1 MKINIK
7 NLIFQLLPVA
17 RRQPNRLSILTA
29 LIDLV
34 KTNDSYAIWQTK
46 YNRIL
51 RANAQVMKLQRYLRD
66 VFGREDI
73 FVKERVSGK
82 IRVALKV
89 EKINNEL
96 IFGVSG
102 ETTQRLQLRIEGEGI
117 GNYNYVVE
125 YPQSIDVEK
134 LKIEIIR
141 FNPVMRIYKLKK
153 SI

>member
-1 MKINIK
+1 MRINIK

-17 RRQPNRLSILTA
+17 RRQPNRLSVLSA

-46 YNRIL
+46 YSRIL
-51 RANAQVMKLQRYLRD
+51 KANAQVMKLQRYLRD
-66 VFGREDI
+66 VFEREDI

-125 YPQSIDVEK
+125 YTQSIDVEK
-134 LKIEIIR
+134 LKIEILR
-141 FNPVMRIYKLKK
+141 FNPVMKIYKLKE

>member
-17 RRQPNRLSILTA
+17 RRQSNRLSVLSA

-34 KTNDSYAIWQTK
+34 KTNEEYAIWQTK
-46 YNRIL
+46 YSRIL

-66 VFGREDI
+66 VFEREDI

>member
-1 MKINIK
+1 MRINIK

-17 RRQPNRLSILTA
+17 RRQPNRLSVLSA
-29 LIDLV
+29 LIDLL
-34 KTNDSYAIWQTK
+34 KTNEEYAIWQTK
-46 YNRIL
+46 YSRIL
-51 RANAQVMKLQRYLRD
+51 KANAQVMKLQRYLRD
-66 VFGREDI
+66 VFEREDI

-125 YPQSIDVEK
+125 YPKSIDVEK

-141 FNPVMRIYKLKK
+141 FNPVMKIYKLKE